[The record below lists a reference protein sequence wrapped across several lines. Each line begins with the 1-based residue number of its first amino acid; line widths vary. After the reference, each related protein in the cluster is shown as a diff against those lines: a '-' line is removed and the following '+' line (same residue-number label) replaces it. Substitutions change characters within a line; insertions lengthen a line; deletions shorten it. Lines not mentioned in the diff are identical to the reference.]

1 MKKKSRT
8 KNEEIDSPEPT
19 QEPIKANKI
28 FIETED
34 LKIDI
39 LSNAG
44 EILNMRIIHVP
55 TGSSVSGKGVFQYR
69 LQKELTEKLTS
80 IVKLI

>member
-1 MKKKSRT
+1 MKNQINQKF
-8 KNEEIDSPEPT
+8 EEIKKTSI
-19 QEPIKANKI
+19 IKANKI
-28 FIETED
+28 VIKNAD

-44 EILNMRIIHVP
+44 ETLHMRIIHVP

-69 LQKELTEKLTS
+69 LQQELIGKLTS